1 MISINKLTGLPH
13 KTRIRKIILILQAE
27 EKKLKFG
34 GEPEYA
40 YLTSVFR
47 LLQENNRLDQ
57 DIREYIDLE
66 LAKWN
71 KAADLR
77 RILNNVR
84 NGLLRSLN
92 AEPAEWDLLDPLSGE
107 LDGSARR
114 IFPICVFLED
124 IRSPYNVGA
133 IFRSAESF
141 GVERIY
147 ISAGTPPPT
156 HTRAQK
162 TARGAVDLIPWQ
174 STDLSLFEDMEGVF
188 ALEVGGTPVEEF
200 PFPDSGVVLV
210 GSEELGLSSE
220 ALHLAE
226 RKAGRV
232 AILLA
237 GAKRSLNVAV
247 AFGILIQY
255 WFSRLIRQ
263 EANILPGE
271 K

>member
-1 MISINKLTGLPH
+1 MISITKLAGLPG

-40 YLTSVFR
+40 YLAAVFR
-47 LLQENNRLDQ
+47 LLQENTRLER

-71 KAADLR
+71 RGVDAG
-77 RILNNVR
+77 RIINNVR

-107 LDGSARR
+107 LDRRVRR
-114 IFPICVFLED
+114 ILPISVFLED
-124 IRSPYNVGA
+124 VRSPYNVGA
-133 IFRSAESF
+133 IFRSGESF

-147 ISAGTPPPT
+147 LSAGTPLPT

-162 TARGAVDLIPWQ
+162 TARGAVDMIPWQ
-174 STDLSLFEDMEGVF
+174 RADLSQFEDMEGVF
-188 ALEVGGTPVEEF
+188 ALEVGGTPVEQF
-200 PFPDSGVVLV
+200 RFPDSGIVLV
-210 GSEELGLSSE
+210 GSEELGLSPE
-220 ALHLAE
+220 ALRLAE

-232 AILLA
+232 TIPLA

-247 AFGILIQY
+247 AFGILNQY
-255 WFSRLIRQ
+255 WFSRLIRL
-263 EANILPGE
+263 ETNILPGE
-271 K
+271 E